1 ANFSVANPSWSDEQ
15 LYQAARRWNVAQMQA
30 ICYYEYLP
38 SLGLRLP
45 AYYHYDPE
53 INPSIDNFFSTVS
66 YRYGHSEVGDLLLRV
81 DDTGKEIREGHLQLF
96 DTFFSPSRAMTSG
109 IEPILRG
116 MATAR
121 QEQVDVLY
129 AKAIQHFLFNKEG
142 HAGGDLLTRNIQ
154 RARDHGIP
162 DYNTCRVAFGLKR
175 RYSFDEITS
184 DSSVAGVLRTVY
196 RGNIDLVDAYVGG
209 VAEDHVGGSNLGELF
224 YTSML
229 EQYLRIRD
237 GDRFFFES
245 PEGDLTAAEIDG
257 LRATRLRDLILLN
270 TDVRCLPHNL
280 FLQQPGQDPWADASC
295 VAGGDTGQSEESSD
309 DSGGSGEG
317 IRTQLLKEDYRV
329 SWVSTDLGEGQVEA
343 NFSIEVRTEGWVG
356 LGFEAEAGG
365 MLEAD
370 IVMGLVDAEGRATA
384 GDYFGLGAGRQPAL
398 DTELGGTDDVYGVA
412 GGFDAGTGTTT
423 LNFSR
428 LYATGDLYDR
438 ELLTS
443 RPTPVI
449 FSWQA
454 DGSDDTALYHGT
466 GTRGRAQLDLEF
478 TEAEQPSSSP
488 PASTEG
494 ELPPAP
500 PLTIPTNQVDTTL
513 KSVQLHPDFTLEWA
527 LVSEDIML
535 FRILTPVAGW
545 VSIGFDPSDGG
556 MDDCDMIMAW
566 TGDDGQAEVTDCWSS
581 GYGNPDPDVDVKGT
595 EDIMGI
601 MGTQVNGVYNYTMF
615 RHLDTRDK
623 RDARIEDRTQ
633 TLVFAWGTSAEW
645 GYHGNRYGVAKIN
658 LLAETIDVDIQST
671 SRGMIK
677 LHGII
682 MALFWSVFAPV
693 GIAMPRFFRTWGS
706 WLPVHRLVQI
716 IGFTNTKVNHN
727 SGHSLIAFFVVSTHI
742 PATLIPQVTS
752 RRLRKPPSSQVT
764 SRRCSHHH
772 PPGDLPPPAKATIVP
787 QRGPFRACPPP
798 PRSSASPFSPGLRLV
813 LVKRAPPRRASFSR
827 AVLQSVLQPGRPA
840 EPAPPHEACAAPRH
854 PSSVFSRD
862 SFCVGISGFRL
873 AMGVILGMNMRMK
886 SLRVAHRVVGYMLMG
901 VALYQVLTGM
911 RKFGISETEIS
922 LYYVWVTTLAMIWV
936 STPTSFTRAELEGTM
951 KSAMDGT
958 LEDMRDEDGDDVE
971 KTIVFPYHEF
981 VRLVTEEDSKITI
994 IRGRIVDLG
1003 ELLGNHPGGDKMLL
1017 DIVGRDGSAEY
1028 EAHHGG
1034 DTTVYQQM
1042 KQLVVGAVASEDHDL
1057 LTRDGSSAQSKQK
1070 DGEKRLNTWQG
1081 QTLQWMES
1089 IEANYLVLAVVVLSV
1104 MITVAAFVSRSENP
1118 AYSVLDST
1126 ASAFFFV
1133 EVMSRFSL
1141 YYWVHRE
1148 IRSLLA
1154 DRVNCLDLGLVMID
1168 TIMIMVDILVT
1179 NLPMGQTLSG
1189 VFKSLRGVRVF
1200 RMVRIVRSM
1209 ARLKTYY
1216 QHLERRARAMKL
1228 KLNRSQWHQATL
1240 LDCTP
1245 CTMSKNTMYFQLRL
1259 NHKETFEQKITFP
1272 LHFTLRLP
1280 NGSTTAQR
1288 PYTPYKPVDQGVV
1301 SFMIKRYEG
1310 GEFTPFLFNLEPD
1323 SMIDIRVC
1331 AVPHPPPAPL
1341 ACNRL

>member
-1 ANFSVANPSWSDEQ
+1 MIVDATDSGDAFGELPGTSLAP
-15 LYQAARRWNVAQMQA
+15 AARGAA
-30 ICYYEYLP
+30 
-38 SLGLRLP
+38 
-45 AYYHYDPE
+45 AA
-53 INPSIDNFFSTVS
+53 F
-66 YRYGHSEVGDLLLRV
+66 
-81 DDTGKEIREGHLQLF
+81 
-96 DTFFSPSRAMTSG
+96 
-109 IEPILRG
+109 EP
-116 MATAR
+116 
-121 QEQVDVLY
+121 
-129 AKAIQHFLFNKEG
+129 
-142 HAGGDLLTRNIQ
+142 
-154 RARDHGIP
+154 
-162 DYNTCRVAFGLKR
+162 
-175 RYSFDEITS
+175 
-184 DSSVAGVLRTVY
+184 
-196 RGNIDLVDAYVGG
+196 
-209 VAEDHVGGSNLGELF
+209 
-224 YTSML
+224 
-229 EQYLRIRD
+229 
-237 GDRFFFES
+237 
-245 PEGDLTAAEIDG
+245 
-257 LRATRLRDLILLN
+257 
-270 TDVRCLPHNL
+270 
-280 FLQQPGQDPWADASC
+280 
-295 VAGGDTGQSEESSD
+295 
-309 DSGGSGEG
+309 
-317 IRTQLLKEDYRV
+317 
-329 SWVSTDLGEGQVEA
+329 
-343 NFSIEVRTEGWVG
+343 
-356 LGFEAEAGG
+356 
-365 MLEAD
+365 
-370 IVMGLVDAEGRATA
+370 
-384 GDYFGLGAGRQPAL
+384 
-398 DTELGGTDDVYGVA
+398 
-412 GGFDAGTGTTT
+412 
-423 LNFSR
+423 
-428 LYATGDLYDR
+428 
-438 ELLTS
+438 
-443 RPTPVI
+443 
-449 FSWQA
+449 
-454 DGSDDTALYHGT
+454 
-466 GTRGRAQLDLEF
+466 
-478 TEAEQPSSSP
+478 
-488 PASTEG
+488 G

-645 GYHGNRYGVAKIN
+645 GYHGNRYGVAKMGQT
-658 LLAETIDVDIQST
+658 LS
-671 SRGMIK
+671 G
-677 LHGII
+677 
-682 MALFWSVFAPV
+682 VF
-693 GIAMPRFFRTWGS
+693 
-706 WLPVHRLVQI
+706 
-716 IGFTNTKVNHN
+716 
-727 SGHSLIAFFVVSTHI
+727 
-742 PATLIPQVTS
+742 
-752 RRLRKPPSSQVT
+752 
-764 SRRCSHHH
+764 
-772 PPGDLPPPAKATIVP
+772 
-787 QRGPFRACPPP
+787 
-798 PRSSASPFSPGLRLV
+798 
-813 LVKRAPPRRASFSR
+813 
-827 AVLQSVLQPGRPA
+827 
-840 EPAPPHEACAAPRH
+840 
-854 PSSVFSRD
+854 
-862 SFCVGISGFRL
+862 
-873 AMGVILGMNMRMK
+873 K
-886 SLRVAHRVVGYMLMG
+886 SLRGVRVFRMVRIVRSMARLKTY
-901 VALYQVLTGM
+901 YQHLE
-911 RKFGISETEIS
+911 RRAR
-922 LYYVWVTTLAMIWV
+922 AMKLKLNR
-936 STPTSFTRAELEGTM
+936 SQELEGTM

-1179 NLPMGQTLSG
+1179 NLPLAMGVILG
-1189 VFKSLRGVRVF
+1189 MNMRMKSLRVAHRVVGYMLMGVALYQVLTA
-1200 RMVRIVRSM
+1200 VALGRSG
-1209 ARLKTYY
+1209 
-1216 QHLERRARAMKL
+1216 
-1228 KLNRSQWHQATL
+1228 S
-1240 LDCTP
+1240 
-1245 CTMSKNTMYFQLRL
+1245 
-1259 NHKETFEQKITFP
+1259 
-1272 LHFTLRLP
+1272 
-1280 NGSTTAQR
+1280 STTAQR

-1323 SMIDIRVC
+1323 SMIDIR
-1331 AVPHPPPAPL
+1331 
-1341 ACNRL
+1341 